1 LYRLQQEDINNTIS
15 YSKIVTIQYS
25 GLSNQLAGGKIN
37 VYPNPANGTINLA
50 INTGTANP
58 AVYRIRVMS
67 SSGLVVK
74 DVTSSQAT
82 WQGNVS
88 NLRPGTYMIQVIN
101 NSTQDLVGEN
111 KFVKL

>member
-1 LYRLQQEDINNTIS
+1 INNTIS

-50 INTGTANP
+50 INEGTANS
-58 AVYRIRVMS
+58 AIYHIRVVN

-74 DVTSSQAT
+74 DVTSSQPT

-88 NLRPGTYMIQVIN
+88 DLKPGTYVIKVVN
-101 NSTQDLVGEN
+101 NSTQDQVGEN